1 MLMAAHT
8 SINELQKST
17 TMILEL
23 ADIRINPERAKA
35 FEANVQLAL
44 TTIFPKAKGFVSSEF
59 KRGIESPA
67 RYVLLLKWETLEN
80 HTVDFRG
87 SPLFGEWRAL
97 VGEFF
102 ATPPSVEHF
111 EAIA

>member
-1 MLMAAHT
+1 
-8 SINELQKST
+8 
-17 TMILEL
+17 MILEH
-23 ADIRINPERAKA
+23 ADIRIHPERAKE
-35 FEANVQLAL
+35 FETNVQLAL
-44 TTIFPKAKGFVSSEF
+44 KNIFPQAKGFRGSEF

-67 RYVLLLKWETLEN
+67 RYVLLLKWDTLEN

-102 ATPPSVEHF
+102 AAPPSVEHF
-111 EAIA
+111 EIVD